1 MKNHKLITD
10 IFVIILA
17 LGLFILWYETKYQNH
32 IAASALPANEKIY
45 LITMD
50 KTSQY
55 WYYINDGVSAMANLL
70 GITYIWDAP
79 QTRSVEGQI
88 NVIREAV
95 ANGADALMIAAI
107 DPVKVS
113 GAIEDAKALGVKII
127 YVDSPAY
134 EEGIVTLATDNYS
147 AGIAAGNTMLLQL
160 KSDGIKSG
168 TIGIIGSYLTS
179 KTTMDREKGFRD
191 TINSDGRFTLLDTLY
206 ASQDKVLAQTMAASL
221 ITEHPDLVGIFSID
235 EITTIGVGNA
245 LKENNKNIAGIGFDI
260 TETIQKFIDE
270 GYLKAVMVQS
280 PYTMGYLGLAETVA
294 ALKGYDTGA
303 PLINTG
309 ISIRTK
315 YSH

>member
-1 MKNHKLITD
+1 MKNHKFITD

-17 LGLFILWYETKYQNH
+17 LGLFILWYETKYQDN

-55 WYYINDGVSAMANLL
+55 WYYINDGVSAMAKLL

-79 QTRSVEGQI
+79 QIRSVDGQI

-206 ASQDKVLAQTMAASL
+206 ANQDKILAQTMAASL
-221 ITEHPDLVGIFSID
+221 IAEHPDLVGIFSID